1 MRPNL
6 FMENDHVV
14 SQCVGI
20 DVSKEK
26 LVATMCMFS
35 QAEQAVY
42 SKATEFD
49 NDKTGFNQLVK
60 WSRKETVKELP
71 LRYVMEATGVYH
83 EHLANHLVR
92 IGCIAVVMMPTK
104 AREFAYWEGM
114 ISKNDA
120 IDSRVLALVGCVK
133 RNMRPW
139 KPTNPLYREL
149 RTMTRFSHDAKKL
162 RTELKNHLEA
172 LEHSHEAE
180 KSVIKHYES
189 LVASLDKRIEKNLE
203 NMKKKVASDEELNK
217 KVENIITAPSI
228 GFLSAVTVIA
238 ETNGFALIQN
248 RKQLTSY
255 AGLDV
260 RDNQS
265 GTVNG
270 VSRISKRGNSRIRAI
285 LYMPAVQCRLHNK
298 HLKRAYDRIVAK
310 HPDKKMI
317 AVTAME
323 RRLLLLIYALWKGD
337 RPYNEDYDK
346 E

>member
-60 WSRKETVKELP
+60 WSRKEAVKELP

-203 NMKKKVASDEELNK
+203 NMK
-217 KVENIITAPSI
+217 
-228 GFLSAVTVIA
+228 
-238 ETNGFALIQN
+238 
-248 RKQLTSY
+248 
-255 AGLDV
+255 
-260 RDNQS
+260 
-265 GTVNG
+265 
-270 VSRISKRGNSRIRAI
+270 
-285 LYMPAVQCRLHNK
+285 
-298 HLKRAYDRIVAK
+298 
-310 HPDKKMI
+310 
-317 AVTAME
+317 
-323 RRLLLLIYALWKGD
+323 
-337 RPYNEDYDK
+337 
-346 E
+346 